1 MHKIIFIL
9 LLLVVQVTYAKAQ
22 LWLSPVNT
30 GDCVAARISAKKN
43 SFVVELDK
51 KYCAR
56 NLPDKTKE
64 KVCLE
69 NSRGNEDFSFFTDRC
84 SESDYF
90 IGING
95 EEVRL
100 RRVSKKTGKAHYF
113 IGSYAGKGFN
123 IDISH
128 PRLIKKTYV
137 PGEPRNED
145 NVDSASYKILIT
157 IKRELVKR
165 PITGFLH
172 MAYKACIGDF

>member
-9 LLLVVQVTYAKAQ
+9 LLLVIQASYAKAQ

-30 GDCVAARISAKKN
+30 GDCVATRISAKKTN
-43 SFVVELDK
+43 FVVELDK

-56 NLPDKTKE
+56 NLPDRTKE

-69 NSRGNEDFSFFTDRC
+69 NTSLIEDFSFFTDRC

-100 RRVSKKTGKAHYF
+100 RRVSKVTGKAPFF

-123 IDISH
+123 VDINR

-145 NVDSASYKILIT
+145 NVDSASYKVLIT
-157 IKRELVKR
+157 IKKGTSKKSYNGIL
-165 PITGFLH
+165 TYGL
-172 MAYKACIGDF
+172 